1 MSGSLMKRHFKIVCF
16 KFVEFDCHS
25 GHISPLSLYAGVHL
39 LSPLLISNFYIS
51 NNQNISLLTYVCFCP
66 IQLGLN
72 CNCPLSIQTHVAAG
86 DQLVHS
92 AFLQSLASLTVG
104 LSLEK
109 HLCRFP
115 RPPHHTCPDIH
126 ACPSEWS
133 WLATYAT
140 TVRSAE
146 AIASGTAFPE
156 SFIVSEFQ
164 DAEDTEIIKAL
175 VSSDKPLCPIVCL
188 GNSWTCFRNLNVDI
202 Y

>member
-1 MSGSLMKRHFKIVCF
+1 M
-16 KFVEFDCHS
+16 
-25 GHISPLSLYAGVHL
+25 
-39 LSPLLISNFYIS
+39 
-51 NNQNISLLTYVCFCP
+51 
-66 IQLGLN
+66 
-72 CNCPLSIQTHVAAG
+72 AAG

-109 HLCRFP
+109 HLCRYP
-115 RPPHHTCPDIH
+115 RPPHHTSPDSH
-126 ACPSEWS
+126 SCPSEWS

-164 DAEDTEIIKAL
+164 EVDDTGEAL
-175 VSSDKPLCPIVCL
+175 VSDSLCYCL
-188 GNSWTCFRNLNVDI
+188 FWKWLDMFHELTEMCTSFFNVGIDLDTFLSSRTIASGVSRWMNS
-202 Y
+202 

>member
-1 MSGSLMKRHFKIVCF
+1 MSNFIFITGDTL
-16 KFVEFDCHS
+16 
-25 GHISPLSLYAGVHL
+25 PLSIHVDVHVLSL
-39 LSPLLISNFYIS
+39 LLTFCFYIPINS
-51 NNQNISLLTYVCFCP
+51 NQNISLVVYVCLCP
-66 IQLGLN
+66 CELQLGLN
-72 CNCPLSIQTHVAAG
+72 FECLLLIQTHIAAG

-115 RPPHHTCPDIH
+115 HSPHHTSPDAH
-126 ACPSEWS
+126 ACPPEWS

-164 DAEDTEIIKAL
+164 EVEDTEILKAL
-175 VSSDKPLCPIVCL
+175 VSSDKPLCAVFCL
-188 GNSWTCFRNLNVDI
+188 GSSWICFEI
-202 Y
+202 

>member
-1 MSGSLMKRHFKIVCF
+1 MSI
-16 KFVEFDCHS
+16 
-25 GHISPLSLYAGVHL
+25 YAGGYV
-39 LSPLLISNFYIS
+39 LSPLLIFSFNIPVSNIH
-51 NNQNISLLTYVCFCP
+51 VCLSQREL
-66 IQLGLN
+66 QLRLN
-72 CNCPLSIQTHVAAG
+72 FECPLSIQTHVAAG

-115 RPPHHTCPDIH
+115 RPPHHTSPDPH
-126 ACPSEWS
+126 SCPSEWS
-133 WLATYAT
+133 WLTTYAT

-164 DAEDTEIIKAL
+164 EVEDTEIIKAL
-175 VSSDKPLCPIVCL
+175 VSSDKPLCAVL
-188 GNSWTCFRNLNVDI
+188 S
-202 Y
+202 

>member
-1 MSGSLMKRHFKIVCF
+1 M
-16 KFVEFDCHS
+16 
-25 GHISPLSLYAGVHL
+25 
-39 LSPLLISNFYIS
+39 
-51 NNQNISLLTYVCFCP
+51 
-66 IQLGLN
+66 
-72 CNCPLSIQTHVAAG
+72 AAG

-115 RPPHHTCPDIH
+115 RPPHHSGTD
-126 ACPSEWS
+126 ANSCPSEWS

-164 DAEDTEIIKAL
+164 EEEDSEIITAL
-175 VSSDKPLCPIVCL
+175 VSRDKPLCAVVFPV
-188 GNSWTCFRNLNVDI
+188 
-202 Y
+202 

>member
-1 MSGSLMKRHFKIVCF
+1 M
-16 KFVEFDCHS
+16 
-25 GHISPLSLYAGVHL
+25 
-39 LSPLLISNFYIS
+39 
-51 NNQNISLLTYVCFCP
+51 
-66 IQLGLN
+66 
-72 CNCPLSIQTHVAAG
+72 AAG

-109 HLCRFP
+109 HLCRYP
-115 RPPHHTCPDIH
+115 RPPHHTSPDSH
-126 ACPSEWS
+126 SCPSEWS

-164 DAEDTEIIKAL
+164 EVDDTGEAL
-175 VSSDKPLCPIVCL
+175 VSDSLCYCL
-188 GNSWTCFRNLNVDI
+188 FWKWLDMFHELTEM
-202 Y
+202 

>member
-1 MSGSLMKRHFKIVCF
+1 M
-16 KFVEFDCHS
+16 
-25 GHISPLSLYAGVHL
+25 
-39 LSPLLISNFYIS
+39 
-51 NNQNISLLTYVCFCP
+51 
-66 IQLGLN
+66 
-72 CNCPLSIQTHVAAG
+72 AAG

-109 HLCRFP
+109 HLCRYP
-115 RPPHHTCPDIH
+115 RPPHHTSHDAH
-126 ACPSEWS
+126 SCPSDWS

-164 DAEDTEIIKAL
+164 EVHDAELSKAL
-175 VSSDKPLCPIVCL
+175 VSGESSLCYCL
-188 GNSWTCFRNLNVDI
+188 FRKRLDMFQESELTEIYIRFFNVVF
-202 Y
+202 